1 LDFGERASEED
12 GECWRA
18 TGESDD
24 CWGSNAAFARTGDE
38 EGLALD
44 LRVEVRDYA
53 LAFCTEAVLRH
64 LDVA

>member
-1 LDFGERASEED
+1 VLE
-12 GECWRA
+12 A

-44 LRVEVRDYA
+44 
-53 LAFCTEAVLRH
+53 F
-64 LDVA
+64 